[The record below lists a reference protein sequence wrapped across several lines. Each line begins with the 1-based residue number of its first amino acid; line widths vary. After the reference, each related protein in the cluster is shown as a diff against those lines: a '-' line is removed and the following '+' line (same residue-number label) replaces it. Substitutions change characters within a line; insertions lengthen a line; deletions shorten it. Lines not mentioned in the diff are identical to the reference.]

1 MNRDKTNPSLSSK
14 KKNHRAK
21 SVKKNSRRR
30 PKSLSATNSSV
41 KSHSKTKPL
50 AETKQDREVR
60 LSKRKRQ
67 LQTNFIP
74 TPVAFLC
81 RLTIIAVGISTIVG
95 TVVTVA
101 TSINNEVAI
110 KNSTPTT
117 QIVPQT
123 RSRQS
128 QAVARSRFT
137 RRASR
142 SPELENLFSL
152 VAIGQEIIPLKKQ
165 LQTLTQKYPQLEAG
179 ILIADIEDKSYV
191 NLGGT
196 DTFSSAST
204 IKLPILVAFF
214 QDVDAGKIELDELLT
229 ITEENISGGSGYL
242 QYQPVGK
249 KITALKAVTDMIAVS
264 DNTATNMAIERLG
277 GATALNQRFVDWGL
291 NATKIRNPLPDLEG
305 TNTTSPEDLSNLLLK
320 IDRGQLVSSRSQK
333 RILQIMQQTQRNHLL
348 PQGLGQGA
356 TIAHK
361 TGDLLSV
368 LGDTGT
374 IDLPNGKS
382 YIASVLVKRPDNDP
396 QAESL
401 IREISRTTYEY
412 FRQQSQSQNLPKT
425 SSFVE

>member
-1 MNRDKTNPSLSSK
+1 MNRNQTNPSLSSK

-30 PKSLSATNSSV
+30 PKSLGTKMPLV
-41 KSHSKTKPL
+41 KSHTKKPL
-50 AETKQDREVR
+50 AETKQERELR
-60 LSKRKRQ
+60 LSKQRKRKSN
-67 LQTNFIP
+67 TNFLP

-95 TVVTVA
+95 TAVSVA
-101 TSINNEVAI
+101 TSINNDVAI
-110 KNSTPTT
+110 KNTTPTT
-117 QIVPQT
+117 QIIPQT
-123 RSRQS
+123 QS
-128 QAVARSRFT
+128 
-137 RRASR
+137 
-142 SPELENLFSL
+142 PNLENHFSL
-152 VAIGQEIIPLKKQ
+152 VAVGREIIPLKKQ
-165 LQTLTQKYPQLEAG
+165 IQTITQKYPKLEAG

-196 DTFSSAST
+196 DTFASAST
-204 IKLPILVAFF
+204 IKVPILVAFF
-214 QDVDAGKIELDELLT
+214 QDVDAGRIELDELLT

-264 DNTATNMAIERLG
+264 DNTATNMAIDRLG

-320 IDRGQLVSSRSQK
+320 LVRGELVSKHSQE
-333 RILQIMQQTQRNHLL
+333 RIMQIMQQTQRNHLL
-348 PQGLGQGA
+348 PQGLGEGA

-368 LGDTGT
+368 LGDTGA
-374 IDLPNGKS
+374 IALPNGKN
-382 YIASVLVKRPDNDP
+382 YIASVLVKRSDNDP
-396 QAESL
+396 QAEAL

-412 FRQQSQSQNLPKT
+412 FSQPQNLPKT

>member
-14 KKNHRAK
+14 KKNHPAK
-21 SVKKNSRRR
+21 LVKKNSRRR
-30 PKSLSATNSSV
+30 PKSLRTKTPSV
-41 KSHSKTKPL
+41 KSHSHSIPL
-50 AETKQDREVR
+50 AESKQEKELR
-60 LSKRKRQ
+60 LSKQRKKRQ
-67 LQTNFIP
+67 LNLNFIP

-95 TVVTVA
+95 TAVTVA
-101 TSINNEVAI
+101 TSINNDVAI

-123 RSRQS
+123 R
-128 QAVARSRFT
+128 T
-137 RRASR
+137 R
-142 SPELENLFSL
+142 SPDLENLFSL
-152 VAIGQEIIPLKKQ
+152 VAVGQEIIPLKKQ

-191 NLGGT
+191 SIEGT
-196 DTFSSAST
+196 ETFSSAST

-277 GATALNQRFVDWGL
+277 GATTLNQRFVDWGL

-320 IDRGQLVSSRSQK
+320 IDRGQLVSSRSQE
-333 RILQIMQQTQRNHLL
+333 RIMQIMQQTQRNHLL

-361 TGDLLSV
+361 TGDLLSI
-368 LGDTGT
+368 LGDTG
-374 IDLPNGKS
+374 IINLPNGKR
-382 YIASVLVKRPDNDP
+382 YIASVLVKRSDNDP

-412 FRQQSQSQNLPKT
+412 FQ
-425 SSFVE
+425 

>member
-1 MNRDKTNPSLSSK
+1 MNRDQTNPSLSSK

-95 TVVTVA
+95 TVITVA

-123 RSRQS
+123 QS
-128 QAVARSRFT
+128 
-137 RRASR
+137 
-142 SPELENLFSL
+142 PNLENHFSL
-152 VAIGQEIIPLKKQ
+152 VAVGREIIPLKKQ
-165 LQTLTQKYPQLEAG
+165 LQTLTQKYPRLEAG
-179 ILIADIEDKSYV
+179 ILIADIEEKSYV
-191 NLGGT
+191 NLGGS

-264 DNTATNMAIERLG
+264 DNTATNMALDRLG

-291 NATKIRNPLPDLEG
+291 NTTKIRNPLPDLEG

-320 IDRGQLVSSRSQK
+320 IDRGELVTENSRK

-374 IDLPNGKS
+374 IALPNGKN

-396 QAESL
+396 QAEAL
-401 IREISRTTYEY
+401 IKEISRATYEY
-412 FRQQSQSQNLPKT
+412 FK
-425 SSFVE
+425 

>member
-1 MNRDKTNPSLSSK
+1 MNRDRTNPSLSSK

-30 PKSLSATNSSV
+30 PKSLSATTSSV
-41 KSHSKTKPL
+41 KSHSQTKPL
-50 AETKQDREVR
+50 AETKQERAVR

-110 KNSTPTT
+110 KNSTPST

-123 RSRQS
+123 RSRRDAGTILLPAQS
-128 QAVARSRFT
+128 QADT
-137 RRASR
+137 R

-152 VAIGQEIIPLKKQ
+152 VAVGQEIIPLKKQ
-165 LQTLTQKYPQLEAG
+165 LQTITQKYPQLEAG

-196 DTFSSAST
+196 ETFSSAST

-214 QDVDAGKIELDELLT
+214 QDVEAGKIELDELLT

-242 QYQPVGK
+242 QYQPVGQ

-277 GATALNQRFVDWGL
+277 GSTALNQRFVDWGL
-291 NATKIRNPLPDLEG
+291 NTTKIRNRLPDLEG

-320 IDRGQLVSSRSQK
+320 IDRGQLVSSRSQE
-333 RILQIMQQTQRNHLL
+333 RIMQIMQQTQRNHLL
-348 PQGLGQGA
+348 PQGLGEGG

-368 LGDTGT
+368 LGDTG
-374 IDLPNGKS
+374 IINLPNGKG

-396 QAESL
+396 QAEAL
-401 IREISRTTYEY
+401 IREISRITYEY
-412 FRQQSQSQNLPKT
+412 FN
-425 SSFVE
+425 